1 MARPRAAGRPS
12 DQSSDLWSRL
22 VATQDRRGQA
32 ATGTGRPRRLKG
44 GRTRRWKPRPRRPGS
59 TALPLGPEPGPR
71 AVAPTARCRCRGLAI
86 YIYMS
91 KYTTKYGCIY
101 VKCCQYTTGVITVID
116 HCNYNNCKVMKSK
129 THIHLSRL

>member
-59 TALPLGPEPGPR
+59 TALPLGPESELAGRGPDR
-71 AVAPTARCRCRGLAI
+71 ALSVSRYRRAPA
-86 YIYMS
+86 
-91 KYTTKYGCIY
+91 
-101 VKCCQYTTGVITVID
+101 
-116 HCNYNNCKVMKSK
+116 
-129 THIHLSRL
+129 